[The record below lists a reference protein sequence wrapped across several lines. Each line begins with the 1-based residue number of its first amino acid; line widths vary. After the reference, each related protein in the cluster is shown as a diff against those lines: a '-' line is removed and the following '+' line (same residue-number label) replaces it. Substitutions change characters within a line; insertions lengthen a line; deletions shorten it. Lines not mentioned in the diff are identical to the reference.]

1 MVIPD
6 KNKNLII
13 ALASNIDVEEMVFVG
28 GVTDFYHFSD
38 MNIENNTSITD
49 VDIRIKNAST
59 LNKIEN
65 LLGVSANIVW
75 KTDEY
80 CQYYFYL
87 PNKLILDVFLDNSV
101 EYSTKKIKLFDLELY
116 IESIECR
123 MLTLK
128 KTINKEII
136 DRSTNKI
143 MLKYLRK
150 YVLYKT
156 KLDVS

>member
-6 KNKNLII
+6 KNKNLVVL
-13 ALASNIDVEEMVFVG
+13 LATNIDINEMVFVG
-28 GVTDFYHFSD
+28 GITDYYHFNKL
-38 MNIENNTSITD
+38 NIEYNTSITD
-49 VDIRIKNAST
+49 VDIRIKDIST

-65 LLGVSANIVW
+65 LLGINANIVW
-75 KTDEY
+75 KTDTY
-80 CQYYFYL
+80 SQYYFYL
-87 PNKLILDVFLDNSV
+87 PNKLILDVFLDSSINYPSEKV
-101 EYSTKKIKLFDLELY
+101 VIFDVNLF

-128 KTINKEII
+128 KTINKEMI

-143 MLKYLRK
+143 MLKYLKK

-156 KLDVS
+156 KLDVI